1 MIKFLSNAMLSVF
14 MDKDARQKLKK
25 RKKPDAKAKPAKG
38 KKQTGAGEKA
48 APSKAERQKQAIE
61 GMLAAEPEV
70 KQKAIEELL
79 QAKLAKAAQDGPPA
93 GRAPG
98 GAKGGSK
105 GGTKG
110 EMDRER
116 LIQTALA
123 VQKAQSHI
131 LDNVD
136 DAVKERVR
144 RLAAEKLLGD
154 GGTKH

>member
-25 RKKPDAKAKPAKG
+25 RKNPNAKAKPAKG
-38 KKQTGAGEKA
+38 KKQAGAGEKA

-79 QAKLAKAAQDGPPA
+79 QAKLAKVAQDGPPA

-98 GAKGGSK
+98 GAKGGTK
-105 GGTKG
+105 GG
-110 EMDRER
+110 MDREQ

-136 DAVKERVR
+136 EAVKERVR